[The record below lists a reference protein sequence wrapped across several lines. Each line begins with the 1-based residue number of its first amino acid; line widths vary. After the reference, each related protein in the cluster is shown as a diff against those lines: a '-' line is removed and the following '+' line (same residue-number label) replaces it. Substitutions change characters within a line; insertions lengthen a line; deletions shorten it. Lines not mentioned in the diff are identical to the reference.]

1 MMGFPLLNF
10 IHPGDVDL
18 VTRSM
23 EKLARDITNGAT
35 ISSRV
40 QFRCR
45 MKERSQPRTEVVTY
59 QVVLISGS
67 LHVEPSEECDNDSDL
82 VDNSTPRKRPRESS
96 NPFSPIPSKAFSPLP
111 SNTLS
116 PIPSNIL
123 SPIPS
128 KAFSPL
134 PSKAFSPLPS
144 PASSSSIPS
153 QCLMFKG
160 FVQVIPT
167 SPSAELSLIDANQE
181 EYVTRL
187 SLDGTLLYADHR

>member
-67 LHVEPSEECDNDSDL
+67 LHVEPSEECDDSDL
-82 VDNSTPRKRPRESS
+82 DNSSPRKRPRESS
-96 NPFSPIPSKAFSPLP
+96 KAL
-111 SNTLS
+111 
-116 PIPSNIL
+116 
-123 SPIPS
+123 
-128 KAFSPL
+128 
-134 PSKAFSPLPS
+134 SPLPS
-144 PASSSSIPS
+144 PASSSSISS

>member
-1 MMGFPLLNF
+1 MGFPLLNF

-23 EKLARDITNGAT
+23 EKLAREISNGEKV
-35 ISSRV
+35 SSRI

-67 LHVEPSEECDNDSDL
+67 LHVESGDESSISCESADQS
-82 VDNSTPRKRPRESS
+82 NSRKRPRD
-96 NPFSPIPSKAFSPLP
+96 KA
-111 SNTLS
+111 
-116 PIPSNIL
+116 
-123 SPIPS
+123 
-128 KAFSPL
+128 
-134 PSKAFSPLPS
+134 PS
-144 PASSSSIPS
+144 PSTSPSSSQP
-153 QCLMFKG
+153 CVMFKG

>member
-1 MMGFPLLNF
+1 MGFPLLNF

-23 EKLARDITNGAT
+23 EKVALDISNGEKV
-35 ISSRV
+35 SSRI

-67 LHVEPSEECDNDSDL
+67 LHVESGEESDPSCETS
-82 VDNSTPRKRPRESS
+82 VDKSNSRKRPRD
-96 NPFSPIPSKAFSPLP
+96 KA
-111 SNTLS
+111 LS
-116 PIPSNIL
+116 PST
-123 SPIPS
+123 
-128 KAFSPL
+128 
-134 PSKAFSPLPS
+134 
-144 PASSSSIPS
+144 SSSIS
-153 QCLMFKG
+153 QPCVLFKG

>member
-23 EKLARDITNGAT
+23 EKIARDMRSGAKV
-35 ISSRV
+35 SSRI

-67 LHVEPSEECDNDSDL
+67 LHVESSVESI
-82 VDNSTPRKRPRESS
+82 NSQEVADMANPRKRHRDS
-96 NPFSPIPSKAFSPLP
+96 A
-111 SNTLS
+111 LS
-116 PIPSNIL
+116 PSASTSN
-123 SPIPS
+123 SPCT
-128 KAFSPL
+128 L
-134 PSKAFSPLPS
+134 
-144 PASSSSIPS
+144 
-153 QCLMFKG
+153 FKG

>member
-1 MMGFPLLNF
+1 MMGFPLFNF

-23 EKLARDITNGAT
+23 EKLAHDISNGSK
-35 ISSRV
+35 ISSRI

-67 LHVEPSEECDNDSDL
+67 LHVESSDPSN
-82 VDNSTPRKRPRESS
+82 NSPEIADMSNSRKRLRDNAHSPSASTS
-96 NPFSPIPSKAFSPLP
+96 N
-111 SNTLS
+111 
-116 PIPSNIL
+116 
-123 SPIPS
+123 
-128 KAFSPL
+128 
-134 PSKAFSPLPS
+134 
-144 PASSSSIPS
+144 S
-153 QCLMFKG
+153 QCTMFKG

>member
-23 EKLARDITNGAT
+23 EKLARDITNGAKV
-35 ISSRV
+35 SSRT

-67 LHVEPSEECDNDSDL
+67 LHVESNEYNDSPEISETS
-82 VDNSTPRKRPRESS
+82 NSRKRSRD
-96 NPFSPIPSKAFSPLP
+96 NA
-111 SNTLS
+111 LS
-116 PIPSNIL
+116 PSTSN
-123 SPIPS
+123 
-128 KAFSPL
+128 
-134 PSKAFSPLPS
+134 
-144 PASSSSIPS
+144 S
-153 QCLMFKG
+153 QCTLFKG

>member
-10 IHPGDVDL
+10 IHPGDVEL

-23 EKLARDITNGAT
+23 EKLARDI
-35 ISSRV
+35 SSGMKV
-40 QFRCR
+40 SSKIQYRCR

-67 LHVEPSEECDNDSDL
+67 LHVESSGESE
-82 VDNSTPRKRPRESS
+82 VSTDIADKSNPKKRPREKSV
-96 NPFSPIPSKAFSPLP
+96 SPS
-111 SNTLS
+111 T
-116 PIPSNIL
+116 
-123 SPIPS
+123 
-128 KAFSPL
+128 
-134 PSKAFSPLPS
+134 
-144 PASSSSIPS
+144 SSSS
-153 QCLMFKG
+153 QCLLFKG
-160 FVQVIPT
+160 FVQVIPS